1 MVQGVIAAAAQQ
13 AQAFLAAG
21 NAFRAAGRSAEAIA
35 AYRRAIAAAPE
46 GAAGYYNLAL
56 ALRDVREWREAVES
70 FRAVVRL
77 SGGRDHEAMQ
87 NLVST
92 LARAVEEGAEP
103 FEPVAPSPPPG
114 TAAVSIIV
122 CSVRPGLLE
131 EMREGYRA
139 ALGGREHEFI
149 EIADAHSLCEGY
161 NRGLARARHPLVV
174 FSHDDVELLSPRP
187 FDAIEH
193 ALASHD
199 IVGIAGAARA
209 SGPAVMWAGHPH
221 LRGFVAMPRHDRPG
235 AVQATVYGL
244 ECGVVGG
251 MQVLDGFFFAARRE
265 AALAVGFDEQTFDG
279 FHFYDM
285 DFTYRAH
292 AAGLKLAVTTEV
304 CALHRSLGNFG
315 EEWRRYSQRFA
326 QKFPRLDGA
335 RGANH
340 HYAAPLSSRDN
351 AVRFLRQLR
360 GLGRA

>member
-1 MVQGVIAAAAQQ
+1 MAQAMHR

-21 NAFRAAGRSAEAIA
+21 NAFRNAGQVAEAIA
-35 AYRRAIAAAPE
+35 AYRRAIALAPE

-56 ALRDVREWREAVES
+56 ALRDARQWREAIES
-70 FRAVVRL
+70 FRVVVRL
-77 SGGRDHEAMQ
+77 SGGSDHEAMQ

-103 FEPVAPSPPPG
+103 FEPAAASPPPG
-114 TAAVSIIV
+114 RAAVSIVV
-122 CSVRPGLLE
+122 CSVRPALLE
-131 EMREGYRA
+131 EMRRGYRA
-139 ALGGREHEFI
+139 ALGDREHEFI
-149 EIADAHSLCEGY
+149 EIGDARSLCEGY
-161 NRGLARARHPLVV
+161 NRGLARARHPIVV

-199 IVGIAGAARA
+199 IVGMAGAARA

-221 LRGFVAMPRHDRPG
+221 LRGFVAMPGHDRPG
-235 AVQATVYGL
+235 GVQATVYGL
-244 ECGVVGG
+244 ECGIVGG
-251 MQVLDGFFFAARRE
+251 MQVLDGFLFAARRE
-265 AALAVGFDEQTFDG
+265 AALAVGFDGETFDG

-292 AAGLKLAVTTEV
+292 TAGMKLAVTTEV

-326 QKFPRLDGA
+326 QKFPHLDGT

-360 GLGRA
+360 GLARA